1 MANITRSAFRRFAG
15 LDPFPQP
22 PVIRVRHPVML
33 MHGFGLVS
41 VLMRGGHLHDEAI
54 YLRLRGVRA
63 YAPNVSP
70 FHTVP
75 FRAEMWKERLDIV
88 LAETGA
94 DKVNLIAHSMG
105 GLDARY
111 MITRLDMAPR
121 IASLVTIA
129 TPHHG
134 SSLADIVLERPERI
148 QDWVSDAANWA
159 GESALDSGKAD
170 FRRAVRDLTPTY
182 VTEKF
187 NPHVPDHPDVR
198 YWSYSGAAGR
208 GTEVRMNPL
217 LRPMNAM
224 LYAREG
230 VNDGFVSTSSAQW
243 GEYLG
248 ELPADHGQQI
258 GIDLPSATS
267 FTSTEFFADLARM
280 LGQEGL

>member
-22 PVIRVRHPVML
+22 PVIRIRYPIML

-70 FHTVP
+70 YHTVP
-75 FRAEMWKERLDIV
+75 FRAGMWKEHLEII

-94 DKVNLIAHSMG
+94 EKVNLIAHSMG

-111 MITRLDMAPR
+111 MISCLDMAPA
-121 IASLVTIA
+121 IASLITVS

-159 GESALDSGKAD
+159 GESALDNGKAD
-170 FRRAVRDLTPTY
+170 FRRAVRDLTPAY
-182 VTEKF
+182 VTGSF
-187 NPHVPDHPDVR
+187 NPEVKDHPDVR
-198 YWSYSGAAGR
+198 YWSWSGAAGR
-208 GTEVRMNPL
+208 GTDVRMNPL

-230 VNDGFVSTSSAQW
+230 INDGFVSVESAKW

-248 ELPADHGQQI
+248 QLPADHGQQI
-258 GIDLPSATS
+258 GVDLPSATS
-267 FTSTEFFADLARM
+267 FTSTEFYARLARM
-280 LGQEGL
+280 LGEEGL

>member
-1 MANITRSAFRRFAG
+1 MANITRNAFRRFAG

-22 PVIRVRHPVML
+22 PVIRVRYPIML

-75 FRAEMWKERLDIV
+75 FRAEMWKERLEVI
-88 LAETGA
+88 LAETGT

-111 MITRLDMAPR
+111 MISRLDMAPR
-121 IASLVTIA
+121 IASLITVA

-134 SSLADIVLERPERI
+134 SALADIVLERPERI

-159 GESALDSGKAD
+159 GESALDGGKAD

-182 VTEKF
+182 VKEQF
-187 NPHVPDHPDVR
+187 NPGVPDHPNVR
-198 YWSYSGAAGR
+198 YWSWAGTAGR

-230 VNDGFVSTSSAQW
+230 VNDGFVSVESARW

-248 ELPADHGQQI
+248 DLPADHGQQI
-258 GIDLPSATS
+258 GIDLPSATT
-267 FTSTEFFADLARM
+267 FTSTEFFGSLAKM
-280 LGQEGL
+280 LGDEGL

>member
-22 PVIRVRHPVML
+22 PTIRVRYPIML

-75 FRAEMWKERLDIV
+75 FRAEMWKERLEII
-88 LAETGA
+88 LEETGA
-94 DKVNLIAHSMG
+94 DQVHLIAHSMG

-111 MITRLDMAPR
+111 MISRLDMAPR
-121 IASLVTIA
+121 IASLITVA

-134 SSLADIVLERPERI
+134 SALADIVLERPERI

-159 GESALDSGKAD
+159 GESALDGGKAD
-170 FRRAVRDLTPTY
+170 FRRAVRDLSPAY
-182 VTEKF
+182 VKEQF
-187 NPHVPDHPDVR
+187 NPGVPDHPDVR
-198 YWSYSGAAGR
+198 YWSWAGAAGR

-224 LYAREG
+224 LYTREG
-230 VNDGFVSTSSAQW
+230 VNDGFVSVESARW

-248 ELPADHGQQI
+248 DLPADHGQQI
-258 GIDLPSATS
+258 GVDLSSSTT
-267 FTSTEFFADLARM
+267 FTSTEFFGHLAKM
-280 LGQEGL
+280 LGDEGL